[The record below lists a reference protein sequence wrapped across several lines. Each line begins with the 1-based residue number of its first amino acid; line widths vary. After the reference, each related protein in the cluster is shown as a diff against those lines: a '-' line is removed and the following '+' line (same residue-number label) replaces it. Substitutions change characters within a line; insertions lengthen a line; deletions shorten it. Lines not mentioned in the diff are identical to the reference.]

1 MSVIKLLLAHRS
13 WSCTSFGPQACCSIL
28 LTEAGF
34 VLKPDIDMIVSN
46 IDWGVK
52 DRFQR
57 ELFYMRPGRLIV
69 VWDAWSD

>member
-1 MSVIKLLLAHRS
+1 
-13 WSCTSFGPQACCSIL
+13 L

-34 VLKPDIDMIVSN
+34 VLKPDIDMIVPN

-57 ELFYMRPGRLIV
+57 ELFYMRLGRLIV
-69 VWDAWSD
+69 VLDAWSD